1 MLSPFKDDKLKDGG
15 ITLFQASLVL
25 VVKATSKPEFG
36 RVIKETVFLYIS
48 VQDLHIFVQDILWLI
63 FYVVV

>member
-25 VVKATSKPEFG
+25 DVKAKN
-36 RVIKETVFLYIS
+36 RYKIK
-48 VQDLHIFVQDILWLI
+48 
-63 FYVVV
+63 